1 MGGPP
6 LPPPPPIA
14 PVTDANLL
22 FQRAS
27 FSPGVPSP
35 NMDSYAA
42 ALNEQQAAESG
53 GTIAI
58 NRRSL
63 EVADATSNQD
73 VVDACVALHDFRQGT
88 HSLCEAAAYENSVC
102 NMVF

>member
-6 LPPPPPIA
+6 SPPPPPIA

-22 FQRAS
+22 
-27 FSPGVPSP
+27 VPTRIFFAGGMSP

-42 ALNEQQAAESG
+42 ALNEQQAESG

-63 EVADATSNQD
+63 EAVDATSNQD